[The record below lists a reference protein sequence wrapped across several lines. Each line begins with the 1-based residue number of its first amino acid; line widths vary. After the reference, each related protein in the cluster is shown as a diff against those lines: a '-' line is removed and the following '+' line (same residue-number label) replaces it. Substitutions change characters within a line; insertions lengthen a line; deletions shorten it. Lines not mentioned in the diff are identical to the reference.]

1 MNEID
6 NKFNKE
12 IKQKLTNQSLRVLFN
27 SRSVYLEGVF
37 NMDELKYITEKSE
50 KYLKYL
56 EEESG
61 AENESE
67 KKCHSCGGKK
77 YYVSYDGYCDPC
89 WICNPKDKLNILK

>member
-6 NKFNKE
+6 NKF
-12 IKQKLTNQSLRVLFN
+12 
-27 SRSVYLEGVF
+27 
-37 NMDELKYITEKSE
+37 

-56 EEESG
+56 EDESKAG
-61 AENESE
+61 NKSE

>member
-27 SRSVYLEGVF
+27 SRSVYLEGAF

-56 EEESG
+56 EDK
-61 AENESE
+61 AEAGKSE
-67 KKCHSCGGKK
+67 KKCHSCDGKK
-77 YYVSYDGYCDPC
+77 YYISYDGYCDPC
-89 WICNPKDKLNILK
+89 RICNLNDKLNILK